1 MVPVQHLNTSQAETP
16 PNLNQAETPPNH
28 GDLSQVEAPNDIT
41 ERLHNINLSQ
51 SSNIGRSGSKRW
63 KEIISH
69 TDATDAKEAEVYQ
82 CFITYL
88 KTIQFK

>member
-28 GDLSQVEAPNDIT
+28 GDLSQAEAPNGIT